1 MDAPCSGTGTLG
13 RNPEIKWRLTPAD
26 LADLPRRQSALLAN
40 ARAALAPGGLLVYS
54 TCSLEPEENEAI
66 VAGVARSSK
75 PCAAFRA
82 ATPGTDFFAAVIK
95 SESPQMVEIVPSI
108 LSADFARLAEE
119 IARVERGGARMLHL
133 DVMDGHFVPNLT
145 IGPPVVE
152 SIRKA
157 TRAHLDVHLMIENP
171 ERYAADFVKAGA
183 NSVSVHYEACLHLD
197 GTLEMIRKEGAM
209 AGVVLNPATPVAVLE
224 DVLEV
229 ADYVLLMSVN
239 PGFGGQKLIPYVLE
253 KVRKLAGMRR
263 EKKLALPIEIDGG
276 VHRENLAEVVRAGC
290 DWIVTGSAI
299 FHSPDPEATVREMR
313 EIAAASNRRAGL
325 SS

>member
-1 MDAPCSGTGTLG
+1 MI
-13 RNPEIKWRLTPAD
+13 EI
-26 LADLPRRQSALLAN
+26 
-40 ARAALAPGGLLVYS
+40 
-54 TCSLEPEENEAI
+54 I
-66 VAGVARSSK
+66 
-75 PCAAFRA
+75 
-82 ATPGTDFFAAVIK
+82 
-95 SESPQMVEIVPSI
+95 PSI

-119 IARVERGGARMLHL
+119 IARVERGGASMLHL

-152 SIRKA
+152 SIRKC

-171 ERYAADFVKAGA
+171 DRYAPEFVRAGA
-183 NSVSVHYEACLHLD
+183 NSVSVHYEACRHLD
-197 GTLEMIRKEGAM
+197 GVLGMIRNEGAM

-253 KVRKLAGMRR
+253 KVRKLGIMRR
-263 EKKLALPIEIDGG
+263 EKRLALPIEIDGG

-290 DWIVTGSAI
+290 DWIVTGSAV

-313 EIAAASNRRAGL
+313 EVAANATAIRV
-325 SS
+325 